1 MVLEEFDEEGN
12 AIVVG
17 NYEFVEGILGK
28 GSYGT
33 VRLAKRRG
41 DTTPGPSLSSSIHKT
56 PSRPK
61 RLSNSSS
68 MSVPEGQEDNDESEI
83 EKKPIAELNIS
94 MRGSL
99 RKSSSAPYGKN
110 PFDVDPNKATSN
122 NVVGQLGLMVKN
134 GFQKASSQLGS
145 FFDDDADK
153 RPEDNLYAVKIYEKS
168 LLKKMRTME
177 RDKETRKLKVHTAL
191 EQVEKE
197 VALMK
202 KMHHPNLVSLFE
214 VIDSP
219 ESDILYMVIEYMPLG
234 EILSYQDDGTFS
246 RSDPNVVGYNAKTGH
261 FDEATA
267 ALFMVDILHGL
278 AYLHQHR
285 VCHRDLKPE
294 NILYV
299 KAVESLLS
307 LFKPNACSHHFA
319 LSFIHNSID
328 SRGIVKIADF
338 GVAHFFD
345 DVDGKDFRDDDDY
358 CKHGDCA
365 EAQVLSQQD
374 TEMALAMKKLS
385 NAGMLNKTEG
395 TWCFWSPE
403 MCASQKFSG
412 FAADMWAA
420 GICLY
425 IMVSGKLP
433 FYSEIPTD
441 LFEIIRDGELPCG
454 GMGFSDSLLDLL
466 HATLHKD
473 ANERAGVGDCLNHPF
488 LRVAREKR
496 VQQLSQAFERSRKRT
511 VIVSEEDVR
520 KVREVWCAPP
530 GCRILCNYI
539 SGTARLLTLCIPLC
553 TTGVPRCH
561 STQPCGNFQNH
572 YNCIEGWLFG
582 GQGQAVA
589 IPHVVVVRTWLG

>member
-17 NYEFVEGILGK
+17 NYDFVEGILGK

-41 DTTPGPSLSSSIHKT
+41 DTTPGHSVASSIHKA

-94 MRGSL
+94 MRGRGSL

-246 RSDPNVVGYNAKTGH
+246 RSDPNVAGYNAKTGH

-299 KAVESLLS
+299 KTVESLMS
-307 LFKPNACSHHFA
+307 LFKSNACSHHFA
-319 LSFIHNSID
+319 LSFIHNRID
-328 SRGIVKIADF
+328 ARGIVKIADF

-345 DVDGKDFRDDDDY
+345 DVDGKDFHDDDDF

-365 EAQVLSQQD
+365 EAKVLSQHD

-441 LFEIIRDGELPCG
+441 LFEIIRDGELPCD

-488 LRVAREKR
+488 LSVAREKR

-511 VIVSEEDVR
+511 VIVSEEDIR
-520 KVREVWCAPP
+520 KVREVWCAPELSNP
-530 GCRILCNYI
+530 MQLYFRYHHVTHTLHPTFYNRRSALLQHSILWKF
-539 SGTARLLTLCIPLC
+539 SKPLQL
-553 TTGVPRCH
+553 H
-561 STQPCGNFQNH
+561 
-572 YNCIEGWLFG
+572 
-582 GQGQAVA
+582 
-589 IPHVVVVRTWLG
+589 